1 MFARTQ
7 RLLLRPGFPEDAP
20 QLARAIGDERIAR
33 NVARMPWPYALSDAM
48 SFLEKFEDPTNT
60 AFLIFERTERAPELV
75 GGCGFDH
82 RLDGSLQFGYWI
94 TPSKW
99 GRGFATE
106 AGEAVLDIART
117 MGVPSLE
124 AGHFVDNPASGRV
137 LEKLGFRPT
146 GRTVPCFSLGR
157 GRESA
162 TRMYRREL
170 AAGDDDFLGAIAA

>member
-20 QLARAIGDERIAR
+20 LLAQAINDERIAC
-33 NVARMPWPYALSDAM
+33 NVARMPWPYCLKDAE
-48 SFLEKFEDPTNT
+48 SFLATFEGPTET
-60 AFLIFERTERAPELV
+60 KFLIFERTNGAPELV
-75 GGCGFDH
+75 GGCGFDV

-106 AGEAVLDIART
+106 AGHAVLDIART
-117 MGVPSLE
+117 LGVPQLD

-146 GRTVPCFSLGR
+146 GRTASCYSLGR
-157 GRESA
+157 KRKSA
-162 TRMYRREL
+162 TRMYRIDL
-170 AAGDDDFLGAIAA
+170 AEGDMPSAIAA